1 MKWSNSFCL
10 FCFFFALSPGS
21 EGLSLKDDLGRLI
34 DVDEP
39 PKTVVS
45 LSPHLTELLF
55 DLGAGHTV
63 VGTVDFS
70 DYPNS
75 AKSIPRIGDASALNL
90 ERIIQ
95 MKPDL
100 VIAWLSGGSFQSVER
115 LIGLGLKVYV
125 NEIRTPRDIASSA
138 EKLGV
143 LVGQKKRGLE
153 LSFKFSEKIIG
164 IQESSIE
171 IRAPSVFFQLGE
183 EDLFTFSGQH
193 FLGKAIEICG
203 AKNVF
208 SNASMPVPQ
217 VSFESVLKKNPDLII
232 FSGKSSDTLTT
243 ARKKWQEI
251 GWGHK
256 LRFVDTSELFLP
268 SLRFVTGLEK
278 LCSAIHEP

>member
-1 MKWSNSFCL
+1 MKCLISFCL
-10 FCFFFALSPGS
+10 FCFFSLSSHS
-21 EGLSLKDDLGRLI
+21 EGLSLTDDSGRLI
-34 DVDEP
+34 EIDEP
-39 PKTVVS
+39 PKTIVS

-55 DLGAGHTV
+55 DLGVGQTV
-63 VGTVDFS
+63 VGTVSFS

-95 MKPDL
+95 MEPDL
-100 VIAWLSGGSFQSVER
+100 VIAWLSGGSFQSVEL

-125 NEIRTPRDIASSA
+125 NEISSPRDIASSA

-143 LVGQKKRGLE
+143 LVGQQKRGLE
-153 LSFKFSEKIIG
+153 LSHKFSEKIIG
-164 IQESSIE
+164 IQESRTE
-171 IRAPSVFFQLGE
+171 IHAPSVFFQLGE

-193 FLGKAIEICG
+193 FLGNAIEICG

-208 SNASMPVPQ
+208 SDAPMRVPQ
-217 VSFESVLKKNPDLII
+217 VSFESVLRRNPDLII
-232 FSGKSSDTLTT
+232 FSGKSSDTLTSST
-243 ARKKWQEI
+243 KKWQEI
-251 GWGHK
+251 GWSHK

-268 SLRFVTGLEK
+268 SLRFATGLEK

>member
-1 MKWSNSFCL
+1 LKWSVSFCL
-10 FCFFFALSPGS
+10 FCFFALSFHS
-21 EGLSLKDDLGRLI
+21 KGLSLTDDLGRLI

-39 PKTVVS
+39 PKTIVS

-55 DLGAGHTV
+55 DLDVGHRV
-63 VGTVDFS
+63 VGTVSFS
-70 DYPNS
+70 DYPNL
-75 AKSIPRIGDASALNL
+75 AKSIPRIGDASTLNL

-95 MKPDL
+95 MEPDL
-100 VIAWLSGGSFQSVER
+100 VIAWLSGGSFQSVEL

-125 NEIRTPRDIASSA
+125 NEISTPRDIASSA

-153 LSFKFSEKIIG
+153 LSYKFSEKIIG
-164 IQESSIE
+164 IQESRIE

-183 EDLFTFSGQH
+183 ADLFTFSRRH

-208 SNASMPVPQ
+208 SNAPERVPR
-217 VSFESVLKKNPDLII
+217 VSFESVLKKNPDFII
-232 FSGKSSDTLTT
+232 FSGKSSDTLT
-243 ARKKWQEI
+243 ASRKKWQEI
-251 GWGHK
+251 GWSHK
-256 LRFVDTSELFLP
+256 FRFVDTSELFLP
-268 SLRFVTGLEK
+268 SLRFVIGLEK

>member
-1 MKWSNSFCL
+1 MKWSISFCL
-10 FCFFFALSPGS
+10 FCSFALSSHS
-21 EGLSLKDDLGRLI
+21 EGLSLTDDLGRLI

-39 PKTVVS
+39 PKAIVS
-45 LSPHLTELLF
+45 LWPHLTELLF
-55 DLGAGHTV
+55 DLGVGHTV

-143 LVGQKKRGLE
+143 LVGKTKQGLE
-153 LSFKFSEKIIG
+153 LS
-164 IQESSIE
+164 
-171 IRAPSVFFQLGE
+171 L
-183 EDLFTFSGQH
+183 
-193 FLGKAIEICG
+193 
-203 AKNVF
+203 
-208 SNASMPVPQ
+208 
-217 VSFESVLKKNPDLII
+217 
-232 FSGKSSDTLTT
+232 
-243 ARKKWQEI
+243 
-251 GWGHK
+251 
-256 LRFVDTSELFLP
+256 
-268 SLRFVTGLEK
+268 
-278 LCSAIHEP
+278 